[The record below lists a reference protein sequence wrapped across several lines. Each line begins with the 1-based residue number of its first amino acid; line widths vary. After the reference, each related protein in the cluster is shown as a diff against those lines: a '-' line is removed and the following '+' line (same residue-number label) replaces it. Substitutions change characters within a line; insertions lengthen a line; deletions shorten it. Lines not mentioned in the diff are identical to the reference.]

1 MTTHS
6 LGPSS
11 GGKHCGGGGGCPKV
25 RAKAAGAANIQMGWS
40 LARRARWGGPSEPG
54 PPFCVGVCGKALGA
68 LRAAGFPQN
77 GSKTRGLGSRAG
89 SIPARRHRRKLRY
102 PGPDNSQ
109 RNGGDVAPGVSGSR
123 GPRGRARE
131 GLGDRPGM
139 TPLPW
144 SPRAPRAAPRP
155 AAQPGP
161 PPAPT
166 PRPPGPAAPPARL
179 SPSPPARPRH
189 SPEFLH
195 VCGRGLRRAKERV
208 SAQQGAPPALSAGS
222 PGCAPTR
229 TPVPQWARRAAAV

>member
-1 MTTHS
+1 M
-6 LGPSS
+6 
-11 GGKHCGGGGGCPKV
+11 GGGRGAVRRKGRRRPKP
-25 RAKAAGAANIQMGWS
+25 RIFKWAGPWLA
-40 LARRARWGGPSEPG
+40 ARRGPSEPG
-54 PPFCVGVCGKALGA
+54 PPFYVRVRGKALGA
-68 LRAAGFPQN
+68 LRAAAAGFPQN

-102 PGPDNSQ
+102 PGPDNCR
-109 RNGGDVAPGVSGSR
+109 RNGGDATPGSR
-123 GPRGRARE
+123 GPRGQARE

-139 TPLPW
+139 TPLSWP
-144 SPRAPRAAPRP
+144 PRVPRAAPRP
-155 AAQPGP
+155 AAHPVP

-166 PRPPGPAAPPARL
+166 PRPPSPAAPSGRL

-208 SAQQGAPPALSAGS
+208 SAQQGAPLALSVGS
-222 PGCAPTR
+222 PVRAPTR